1 MSVPMCVC
9 VDKIVNMC
17 SCTYIYMYVCVC
29 GYACECAKCMGGV
42 MLT

>member
-17 SCTYIYMYVCVC
+17 SYTYVCMYVCVAMPVSVLSAWVVSC
-29 GYACECAKCMGGV
+29 
-42 MLT
+42 